1 MSDWE
6 TYKRLAEAQMEG
18 MCQHPN
24 ADCPEFDAEAARN
37 MTSGEV
43 QRRFPRKR
51 VTCPDCGE
59 TFTAYASFEHYTAGD
74 W

>member
-6 TYKRLAEAQMEG
+6 ATKRLVEAQMEG

-24 ADCPEFDAEAARN
+24 ADYPEFDAEAART
-37 MTSGEV
+37 MTSVEV
-43 QRRFPRKR
+43 KRRFPRKR

-59 TFTAYASFEHYTAGD
+59 TFVAYASFEHYTAGD